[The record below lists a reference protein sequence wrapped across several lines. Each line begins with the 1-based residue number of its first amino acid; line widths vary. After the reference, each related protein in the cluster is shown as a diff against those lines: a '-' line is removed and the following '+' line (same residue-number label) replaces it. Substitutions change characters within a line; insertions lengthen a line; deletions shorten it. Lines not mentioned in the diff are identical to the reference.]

1 MKFYNNTPSENRV
14 EFTTHLFGRKYAQ
27 ISSFVID
34 WLSLSYKISHFSCRI
49 NTAVALNCC

>member
-14 EFTTHLFGRKYAQ
+14 KSSKHLFGRKYAQ

-34 WLSLSYKISHFSCRI
+34 WLSLPYKISHFSCRI
-49 NTAVALNCC
+49 NPVVTLNCC

>member
-34 WLSLSYKISHFSCRI
+34 WLSLPYKISHFSCRI
-49 NTAVALNCC
+49 NPVVTLNCC

>member
-14 EFTTHLFGRKYAQ
+14 KSSKHLFGRKYAQ

-34 WLSLSYKISHFSCRI
+34 WLSLPYKISLFSCRI
-49 NTAVALNCC
+49 NPVVTLNCC